1 MIHLDFID
9 KLSIILNLLH
19 LKGWDIKTRM
29 NAVTP
34 TSAEMIVSS
43 HGEDFAKVTTSAD
56 VVVFHG
62 SSQSAKLT
70 YDLLMRELNK
80 ERPRLKDFTGYSIV
94 YDVMTNY
101 DTKMFKE
108 LLSCSHDSMSRI
120 DFCCIRLV
128 ANGKPKKKAL
138 CTMIDAWLKKFE
150 KEEIL

>member
-34 TSAEMIVSS
+34 TSASMIISS
-43 HGEDFAKVTTSAD
+43 HGEDFAIVTTAEEL
-56 VVVFHG
+56 VIFYG

-80 ERPRLKDFTGYSIV
+80 ERPTHKAFTGHGIV
-94 YDVMTNY
+94 FDVLINY
-101 DTKMFKE
+101 NIERFKE
-108 LLSCSHDSMSRI
+108 LLSCCYNDRDKI
-120 DFCCIRLV
+120 DFCCIRLL
-128 ANGKPKKKAL
+128 ANGKRKKKTICAL
-138 CTMIDAWLKKFE
+138 IDTWLE
-150 KEEIL
+150 KIEEASRQ

>member
-29 NAVTP
+29 SAVSP
-34 TSAEMIVSS
+34 TSASMIISS
-43 HGEDFAKVTTSAD
+43 HGEDFAIVTTCAD
-56 VVVFHG
+56 VVIFHG

-80 ERPRLKDFTGYSIV
+80 ERPTHKAFTGHGIV
-94 YDVMTNY
+94 FDVLINY
-101 DTKMFKE
+101 NIERFKE
-108 LLSCSHDSMSRI
+108 LLSCCHNDRDKI
-120 DFCCIRLV
+120 DFCCIRLI

-138 CTMIDAWLKKFE
+138 CTLIDTWLKKLE
-150 KEEIL
+150 KEAQ